1 MTLLLLS
8 TMLLVFLRAFQTQ
21 NVIHRHYWMAGA
33 TSYLM
38 AVGEVAVVLG
48 VVDTGW
54 AAVPW
59 VGTGGAVGVV
69 ASMYVHKKY
78 FQIEKWD
85 KI

>member
-1 MTLLLLS
+1 
-8 TMLLVFLRAFQTQ
+8 
-21 NVIHRHYWMAGA
+21 MAGA

-54 AAVPW
+54 SAVPW
-59 VGTGGAVGVV
+59 VGTGGAIGVV
-69 ASMYVHKKY
+69 ASMYIHKKY